1 MKDGK
6 IFFFVL
12 AGLMMVAGRAGAEE
26 AMRPFTIK
34 SSFISRPVM
43 IKQLYRMAWEH
54 DNDAQMSLTDQIEY
68 FQEHN
73 PGFDEATLAV
83 MKRGTAMMKK
93 MDLGLG
99 KEDLSQKANQIQQS
113 PAKAL
118 EDFMDG
124 DGTDNLTTAD
134 GLEATDIMNAAEKL
148 KEKMYQNRSL
158 NRTNYQINVDAF

>member
-1 MKDGK
+1 MNGGK

-12 AGLMMVAGRAGAEE
+12 AGLTMVAGRVDAEE
-26 AMRPFTIK
+26 VMRPFNIK
-34 SSFISRPVM
+34 SGFISKPVM

-54 DNDAQMSLTDQIEY
+54 DNDAQMSLTEQIEY

-83 MKRGTAMMKK
+83 MKRGTEMMKK

-99 KEDLSQKANQIQQS
+99 KEDLSQKAEQIEKN
-113 PAKAL
+113 PAGAL
-118 EDFMDG
+118 DDFMSD

-134 GLEATDIMNAAEKL
+134 GLEATDIMDAAEKL
-148 KEKMYQNRSL
+148 KEKMYKNRSL
-158 NRTNYQINVDAF
+158 NRTNYQINIDAF